1 MTKGLEEFSGSSQGR
16 SGSNNTATA
25 TTTTTANNSHDAST
39 YPATG
44 ENYTVLVKII
54 DMVVWLKA

>member
-1 MTKGLEEFSGSSQGR
+1 MTKGLEDFSVSSQGR

-44 ENYTVLVKII
+44 VNYLDKFNF
-54 DMVVWLKA
+54 DMSVWLND

>member
-25 TTTTTANNSHDAST
+25 TTTAANNSHDAST

-44 ENYTVLVKII
+44 EDYTVLVKIN
-54 DMVVWLKA
+54 